1 MIPQAPTQAITR
13 ALSSRS
19 VGTSCPPTPDL
30 VYSQCTTVSEGSC
43 QRLRS
48 PQPTILLYAPSL
60 LPQDLH
66 LEVSLSGNLSQIPL
80 LRPPYGGGGGSLKTL
95 FYNDSVLSEYSFSL
109 SLSPPPPP
117 SPWVHK
123 IAGASGISWQWED
136 PHICTDPPD
145 PHWVPF
151 HGEDWNTGETTFSL
165 G

>member
-1 MIPQAPTQAITR
+1 MWF
-13 ALSSRS
+13 
-19 VGTSCPPTPDL
+19 
-30 VYSQCTTVSEGSC
+30 
-43 QRLRS
+43 
-48 PQPTILLYAPSL
+48 
-60 LPQDLH
+60 
-66 LEVSLSGNLSQIPL
+66 
-80 LRPPYGGGGGSLKTL
+80 LRPQHRQLQGLYLAGLLGQAALPHQIWCTANALQSQKEVVKDSGPPSQPYSYMHLHSYPRTSIWRCLYQGTFPRYLYWGLLMGGGGSLKTL

-136 PHICTDPPD
+136 PHICTDP
-145 PHWVPF
+145 HWVPF